1 MNSNII
7 DKIKDYLINKPI
19 EKAWLFGSFSRG
31 EENDESDI
39 DLIVEFS
46 KGVRIG
52 LEYFRIIGELEEIC
66 ERRVDLAESDML
78 DKRVEANV
86 NKDKILIYER
96 AS

>member
-78 DKRVEANV
+78 DKRVEANI

>member
-1 MNSNII
+1 MNSKII

>member
-66 ERRVDLAESDML
+66 ERRVDLAESYML

>member
-31 EENDESDI
+31 EENNESDI

-78 DKRVEANV
+78 DKRVEANI

>member
-7 DKIKDYLINKPI
+7 DKIKGYLINKPI

-78 DKRVEANV
+78 DKGVEANIH
-86 NKDKILIYER
+86 KDKILIYER

>member
-19 EKAWLFGSFSRG
+19 ENAWLFGSFSRG

-78 DKRVEANV
+78 DKRVEANI

>member
-1 MNSNII
+1 MNSKII

-78 DKRVEANV
+78 DKRVEANI
-86 NKDKILIYER
+86 NKDKILRYER

>member
-66 ERRVDLAESDML
+66 ERRVDLA
-78 DKRVEANV
+78 
-86 NKDKILIYER
+86 
-96 AS
+96 

>member
-78 DKRVEANV
+78 DKRVEANI
-86 NKDKILIYER
+86 NKDKIFIYER

>member
-1 MNSNII
+1 MNSKII

-78 DKRVEANV
+78 DKRVEANI

>member
-7 DKIKDYLINKPI
+7 DKIKGYLINKPI

-78 DKRVEANV
+78 DKRVEANI